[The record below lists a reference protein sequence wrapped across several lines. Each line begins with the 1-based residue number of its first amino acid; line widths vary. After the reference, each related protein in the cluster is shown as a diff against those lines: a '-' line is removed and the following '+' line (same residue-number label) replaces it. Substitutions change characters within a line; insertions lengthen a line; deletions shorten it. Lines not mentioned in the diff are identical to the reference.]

1 MPLNLPH
8 PQVGWCSLLR
18 VLGSSGLVLL
28 MLQHHTTDMSVLV
41 SFQRIGTFDL
51 SLMPGAC
58 PVASTAKEL
67 RSQLT
72 MEPRRQRWH
81 GHWRGR
87 WHGQGTWWSQG
98 RLRGFCQGCIPG
110 ALAVHQGG
118 RPQLHGALMLPNPQ
132 PPCRTNRDTRSE
144 EQQKSC
150 NPESEA
156 RSLVDTAPNGDGSG
170 GKQASLY

>member
-150 NPESEA
+150 NLESEA